1 MKYRYIKI
9 QVGRRSSTEL
19 LNIMNDYGSRGYRF
33 VMATDGYLF
42 FEQLLD

>member
-1 MKYRYIKI
+1 MKYKYIKI
-9 QVGRRSSTEL
+9 YFGHHGTDDL
-19 LNIMNDYGSRGYRF
+19 LEIMNDFGSRGYRF

>member
-1 MKYRYIKI
+1 MYKYIKI
-9 QVGRRSSTEL
+9 YVGRQDSDSL
-19 LNIMNDYGSRGYRF
+19 LKVMNDYGSKGYRF